1 MPQKPDNVLSLKKNG
16 AKVKYEYI
24 FDAKYKINP
33 ALDGS
38 MYKAMYGAPGPQ
50 EDDINT
56 MHRYRDAIVY
66 QNDASPFERT
76 MFGAYV
82 LFPYRNQEEYRKHR
96 FYQSIEQVNIGGLP
110 FLPSATDLVT
120 DMLDELISDS
130 PESAFERATLPTGIE
145 ERLARVDWKRRD
157 VLIGTLRS
165 NAQFE
170 VCKAKNFYY
179 ISASL
184 IKDADLPIH
193 YVAMFQTPRIFSDR
207 AGIHYYGKVLR
218 TALVYRKNIKEVP
231 QTHGNPDDLYY
242 RFQIREWVPLSK
254 PILPKE
260 YGFVHAFTNTFLL
273 ENAEYVP
280 ELLLKSEEEY
290 RFYTELKRR
299 TGDALGNNEAADGFE
314 LGDIKVLF
322 DDGEIQVYRDGKVAG
337 KCSVLEFSRQP
348 NATFRRLQRYSVSLS
363 K

>member
-1 MPQKPDNVLSLKKNG
+1 MTASTNILMKSMRHRLS
-16 AKVKYEYI
+16 I
-24 FDAKYKINP
+24 
-33 ALDGS
+33 
-38 MYKAMYGAPGPQ
+38 
-50 EDDINT
+50 
-56 MHRYRDAIVY
+56 
-66 QNDASPFERT
+66 
-76 MFGAYV
+76 
-82 LFPYRNQEEYRKHR
+82 
-96 FYQSIEQVNIGGLP
+96 IESTKWRILNHQ
-110 FLPSATDLVT
+110 LVW
-120 DMLDELISDS
+120 LIS
-130 PESAFERATLPTGIE
+130 
-145 ERLARVDWKRRD
+145 
-157 VLIGTLRS
+157 LRS
-165 NAQFE
+165 SSIAQFG

-179 ISASL
+179 IPDSL

-207 AGIHYYGKVLR
+207 AGIHYYGEVLR

-231 QTHGNPDDLYY
+231 QTHGNSDDLYY

-254 PILPKE
+254 LILPKE
-260 YGFVHAFTNTFLL
+260 SGFVHAFTNTFLL

-280 ELLLKSEEEY
+280 ELPLKSEEEY

-299 TGDALGNNEAADGFE
+299 TGDALENNEAADGFE